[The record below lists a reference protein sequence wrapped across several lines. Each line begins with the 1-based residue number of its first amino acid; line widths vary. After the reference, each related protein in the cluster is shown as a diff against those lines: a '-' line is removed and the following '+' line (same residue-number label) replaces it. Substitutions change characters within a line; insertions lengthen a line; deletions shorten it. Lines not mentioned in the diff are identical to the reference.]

1 MTVFPLSDPHIAL
14 IFLVMAVA
22 MVYVLLVNRRLRR
35 YGRELKARQEEL
47 LRKTVALEA
56 VSAEHR
62 SEVERGERMDR
73 TLHENEERTRTIL
86 NHIAEGVLTVDEKG
100 LIGFFNPAAERIFG
114 YEAEDVV
121 GKNVSIL
128 VPEPHRGR
136 HDGYIRNVLQNGRAK
151 MLGGGVEVTGLK
163 KDGTVLNLHLSVGRV
178 KLATGDLFVGVV
190 RDITEAK
197 RVESVIRDLTVL
209 QRAILDGANYSII
222 STTPDGV
229 IRTFNA
235 AAERWLGYRSEE
247 VVGRATP
254 LWFHDAGEVER
265 HAEALSREFGQSV
278 APGVEV
284 FVAKARRGVTEE
296 REWTYIRKDG
306 SRFPV
311 RLSVT
316 ALRDE
321 PGSITGFLVIGSDV
335 TKWKEVGEALRK
347 LSRAVEQSPV
357 TIVITDLK
365 GNIEY
370 VNPKFTQ
377 VTGYTAEEAIGQN
390 PRILK
395 SGEQPS
401 SLYQELWTTIASGG
415 EWRGEF
421 HNRKKNGEYYWESA
435 SISPVKD
442 PAGAITHYI
451 AVKED
456 ITKIKEAQEE
466 LEKLSLVASKTDNA
480 VLITDARGRIEWI
493 NDGFTRLTGYGLD
506 EIAGKIPRHV
516 LEGPLT
522 DPQTRDRIRRLL
534 GEERGF
540 AEEIINYRK
549 DGSHYWISLTV
560 TPIFDKAGKLTKF
573 ISVGSDITKRKRVEA
588 ELQAAKEAADAANRA
603 KSEFLASMSH
613 EIRTPM
619 NAIIGMAELLWET
632 HLTMEQRQ
640 YVRIFRS
647 AGENLLTLI
656 NDILDLSKVEAGH
669 LELESV
675 HFDLG
680 DLVEKVC
687 DIMVLKAEQKKIELV
702 CRVAPEVPQWL
713 VGDPLRLRQIL
724 LNLMGNAIKFTEE
737 GEVLL
742 EVSRAEAG
750 QASEGKEE
758 GTCWIRF
765 SVKDTGIGIPADK
778 LAKVF
783 DSFTQV
789 DSSVTRKYGGSGLG
803 LAISQRL
810 VELMGGRITVQSE
823 LGRGSDF
830 TFTARFGL
838 QISGEAVAPSP
849 DVRFWGGRTLVVDDN
864 ATNRLILVESMSRW
878 NIPVVTADGGEAALR
893 EMRDASQRGAPF
905 QLVLLDRRMPGM
917 DGLDVAKAVRAD
929 PHLQG
934 TNLILLTSDVRP
946 GDLKK
951 AKELGI
957 SWNLSKPVKRKD
969 LQHAIQVALSE
980 GRTGERPAPVAEA
993 QPPDGAVERRPDQR
1007 PLSILLVEDSK
1018 DNRILIQSYL
1028 KKTPYQLDL
1037 ALNGQEALEK
1047 VKRCSY
1053 DLVLMD
1059 MQMPVMDGYTA
1070 TREIRKWEKKSGCG
1084 LRRLPIVALTASA
1097 LQEDIDRSLGA
1108 GCDVHLPKPISKST
1122 LLEMIVRQTGSPA
1135 GLMDHRLDRPEKG
1148 EEGHHG

>member
-1 MTVFPLSDPHIAL
+1 
-14 IFLVMAVA
+14 
-22 MVYVLLVNRRLRR
+22 
-35 YGRELKARQEEL
+35 
-47 LRKTVALEA
+47 
-56 VSAEHR
+56 
-62 SEVERGERMDR
+62 
-73 TLHENEERTRTIL
+73 
-86 NHIAEGVLTVDEKG
+86 
-100 LIGFFNPAAERIFG
+100 
-114 YEAEDVV
+114 
-121 GKNVSIL
+121 
-128 VPEPHRGR
+128 
-136 HDGYIRNVLQNGRAK
+136 
-151 MLGGGVEVTGLK
+151 
-163 KDGTVLNLHLSVGRV
+163 
-178 KLATGDLFVGVV
+178 
-190 RDITEAK
+190 
-197 RVESVIRDLTVL
+197 
-209 QRAILDGANYSII
+209 
-222 STTPDGV
+222 
-229 IRTFNA
+229 
-235 AAERWLGYRSEE
+235 
-247 VVGRATP
+247 
-254 LWFHDAGEVER
+254 
-265 HAEALSREFGQSV
+265 
-278 APGVEV
+278 
-284 FVAKARRGVTEE
+284 
-296 REWTYIRKDG
+296 
-306 SRFPV
+306 
-311 RLSVT
+311 
-316 ALRDE
+316 
-321 PGSITGFLVIGSDV
+321 
-335 TKWKEVGEALRK
+335 
-347 LSRAVEQSPV
+347 
-357 TIVITDLK
+357 
-365 GNIEY
+365 
-370 VNPKFTQ
+370 
-377 VTGYTAEEAIGQN
+377 
-390 PRILK
+390 
-395 SGEQPS
+395 
-401 SLYQELWTTIASGG
+401 
-415 EWRGEF
+415 
-421 HNRKKNGEYYWESA
+421 
-435 SISPVKD
+435 
-442 PAGAITHYI
+442 
-451 AVKED
+451 
-456 ITKIKEAQEE
+456 
-466 LEKLSLVASKTDNA
+466 
-480 VLITDARGRIEWI
+480 
-493 NDGFTRLTGYGLD
+493 
-506 EIAGKIPRHV
+506 
-516 LEGPLT
+516 
-522 DPQTRDRIRRLL
+522 
-534 GEERGF
+534 
-540 AEEIINYRK
+540 
-549 DGSHYWISLTV
+549 
-560 TPIFDKAGKLTKF
+560 
-573 ISVGSDITKRKRVEA
+573 
-588 ELQAAKEAADAANRA
+588 
-603 KSEFLASMSH
+603 
-613 EIRTPM
+613 
-619 NAIIGMAELLWET
+619 
-632 HLTMEQRQ
+632 
-640 YVRIFRS
+640 
-647 AGENLLTLI
+647 
-656 NDILDLSKVEAGH
+656 
-669 LELESV
+669 
-675 HFDLG
+675 
-680 DLVEKVC
+680 
-687 DIMVLKAEQKKIELV
+687 
-702 CRVAPEVPQWL
+702 
-713 VGDPLRLRQIL
+713 
-724 LNLMGNAIKFTEE
+724 MGNAIKFTEE

>member
-1 MTVFPLSDPHIAL
+1 VAILYIL
-14 IFLVMAVA
+14 I
-22 MVYVLLVNRRLRR
+22 VNRRLRR
-35 YGRELKARQEEL
+35 YGRDLKARQEEL

-62 SEVERGERMDR
+62 CEVERGERMDR
-73 TLHENEERTRTIL
+73 TLQENEERTRTIL
-86 NHIAEGVLTVDEKG
+86 NHIAEGVLTVDENG

-114 YEAEDVV
+114 YGAEEMV

-136 HDGYIRNVLQNGRAK
+136 HDGYIRNVLQTGRAK
-151 MLGGGVEVTGLK
+151 MIGGVVEVTGLR
-163 KDGTVLNLHLSVGRV
+163 KDGTILNLHLSVGRV
-178 KLATGDLFVGVV
+178 KLAAGDLFVGVV

-197 RVESVIRDLTVL
+197 RVESVLRDLTVL
-209 QRAILDGANYSII
+209 QRAILDSANYSII
-222 STTPDGV
+222 SATSDGV

-235 AAERWLGYRSEE
+235 AAERWLGYRAEE

-254 LWFHDAGEVER
+254 MWFHDAGEVER
-265 HAEALSREFGQSV
+265 HAESLSREFGQAV
-278 APGVEV
+278 APGFEA
-284 FVAKARRGVTEE
+284 FVAMARRGVTEE
-296 REWTYIRKDG
+296 REWTYVRKDG

-316 ALRDE
+316 ALRDDR
-321 PGSITGFLVIGSDV
+321 GTITGFLGIGSDL
-335 TKWKEVGEALRK
+335 TKWKEVGESLRK

-377 VTGYTAEEAIGQN
+377 VTGYTSEEAIGRN

-395 SGEQPS
+395 SGEQPP
-401 SLYQELWTTIASGG
+401 SLYQELWATIASGR

-421 HNRKKNGEYYWESA
+421 RNRKKNGEYYWESA

-442 PAGAITHYI
+442 STGTITHYI

-456 ITKIKEAQEE
+456 ITKMKEALEE
-466 LEKLSLVASKTDNA
+466 LAKLSLVASKTDNA
-480 VLITDARGRIEWI
+480 VLITDAQGRIEWV

-506 EIAGKIPRHV
+506 EIAGKMPRNV

-522 DPQTRDRIRRLL
+522 DPQAQDRIRRLL
-534 GEERGF
+534 GEKRGF
-540 AEEIINYRK
+540 AEEIVNYRK

-560 TPIFDKAGKLTKF
+560 TPIFDKGGKLTKF

-588 ELQAAKEAADAANRA
+588 ELQAAKEVADTANRA
-603 KSEFLASMSH
+603 KSEFLAGMSH

-619 NAIIGMAELLWET
+619 NAIIGMADLLWESP
-632 HLTMEQRQ
+632 LSMEQKQ

-675 HFDLG
+675 NFDLG

-687 DIMVLKAEQKKIELV
+687 DIMVLKAEQKKIELI
-702 CRVAPEVPQWL
+702 CRVAPEVPQRL
-713 VGDPLRLRQIL
+713 VGDPLRLRQVL
-724 LNLMGNAIKFTEE
+724 LNLMGNAIKFTEK

-742 EVSRAEAG
+742 DVSRGENARPDGEEEAG
-750 QASEGKEE
+750 I
-758 GTCWIRF
+758 CWIRF
-765 SVKDTGIGIPADK
+765 SVKDTGIGIPGDK
-778 LAKVF
+778 LSNVF
-783 DSFTQV
+783 NSFTQV

-803 LAISQRL
+803 LTISQRL
-810 VELMGGRITVQSE
+810 VELMGGRIAVQSE

-830 TFTARFGL
+830 AFTACFGL
-838 QISGEAVAPSP
+838 QTPGESVAPAP
-849 DVRFWGGRTLVVDDN
+849 DVGFEGVRTLVVDDN
-864 ATNRLILVESMSRW
+864 ATNRLILVETLSRW
-878 NIPVVTADGGEAALR
+878 NVPVITADSGEAALR
-893 EMRDASQRGAPF
+893 EMRDAWQRGAPF

-917 DGLDVAKAVRAD
+917 DGLEVAKAVRAD
-929 PHLQG
+929 PRLQG
-934 TNLILLTSDVRP
+934 TSLILLTSDVRS
-946 GDLKK
+946 GDLKR

-957 SWNLSKPVKRKD
+957 SWNLIKPIKRKD
-969 LQHAIQVALSE
+969 LQHAIQVALSGSRAE
-980 GRTGERPAPVAEA
+980 ERPTPVAEA
-993 QPPDGAVERRPDQR
+993 RPLDRAVAGQPDQR

-1018 DNRILIQSYL
+1018 DNRILIQAYL

-1037 ALNGQEALEK
+1037 AMNGQEALEK
-1047 VKRCSY
+1047 VKSRSY

-1070 TREIRKWEKKSGCG
+1070 TREIRKWEKERGGG

-1097 LQEDIDRSLGA
+1097 LKEDIDRSLGA
-1108 GCDVHLPKPISKST
+1108 GCDVHLPKPISKVT
-1122 LLEMIVRQTGSPA
+1122 LLEMIVRQTE
-1135 GLMDHRLDRPEKG
+1135 DRPTV
-1148 EEGHHG
+1148 